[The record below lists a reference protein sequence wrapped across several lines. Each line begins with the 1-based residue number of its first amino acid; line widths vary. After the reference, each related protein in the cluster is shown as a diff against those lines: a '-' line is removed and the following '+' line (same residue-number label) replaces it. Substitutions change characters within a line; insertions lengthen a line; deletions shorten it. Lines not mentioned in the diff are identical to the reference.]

1 MSSGRSTTIS
11 IATSTDYVDTA
22 DQESRKVLEERRQRD
37 AISPSGKRRNHPS
50 YCSTPNAGDTV
61 FLLREWRG
69 SKAHEEVAA
78 LDITAGERDASWTF
92 VLEL

>member
-37 AISPSGKRRNHPS
+37 AISPSGKRRES
-50 YCSTPNAGDTV
+50 SE
-61 FLLREWRG
+61 LLFDSQCR
-69 SKAHEEVAA
+69 
-78 LDITAGERDASWTF
+78 
-92 VLEL
+92 